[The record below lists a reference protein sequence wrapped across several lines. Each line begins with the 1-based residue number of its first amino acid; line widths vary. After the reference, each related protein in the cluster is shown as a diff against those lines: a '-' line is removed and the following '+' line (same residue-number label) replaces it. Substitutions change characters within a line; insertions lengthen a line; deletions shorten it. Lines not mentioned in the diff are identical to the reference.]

1 MLNEK
6 LFSKKNSVKK
16 ENKNMVLLNDHELYH
31 RLVDFYFEGEED
43 FQAAEQS
50 AWEVVYSAKKPEQ
63 LAYKEKMRQ
72 DLSKKSKLT
81 LKEKQ
86 DRRFFTDLK
95 EYFVS
100 QDNDI
105 QAAEHDAEEIVY
117 NAKTSTQLSF
127 REFMRLKLQ
136 FQYFSDNDVAQI
148 AAYGLSQ
155 IDFNDEDYETSTP
168 YSNYI
173 MAHQELLNRGLD
185 GFEVD
190 ELIEDYRPDKM
201 FKVGKRVFFN

>member
-1 MLNEK
+1 MFKK
-6 LFSKKNSVKK
+6 LSF
-16 ENKNMVLLNDHELYH
+16 
-31 RLVDFYFEGEED
+31 
-43 FQAAEQS
+43 
-50 AWEVVYSAKKPEQ
+50 
-63 LAYKEKMRQ
+63 
-72 DLSKKSKLT
+72 
-81 LKEKQ
+81 KEKQ
-86 DRRFFTDLK
+86 DKKFYSQLK
-95 EYFVS
+95 EYFIR

-105 QAAEHDAEEIVY
+105 QASEHDAYEIVY
-117 NAKTSTQLSF
+117 NAKTSTELSF
-127 REFMRLKLQ
+127 REFMRLKLI
-136 FQYFSDNDVAQI
+136 FQYYTNEDVAQI